1 MTEKRINYSF
11 LNFWTSLE
19 AITLKKK
26 GIPHLEITSRL
37 KSILKN
43 LSPLEEHKIDRIYSL
58 RNNLVHDGAYDISQ
72 YDRNLL
78 KTYAEIMIS
87 FFLSQLSKYDIQ
99 EIQTIFQFLQQNSV
113 TLAKSKDLLDFVIKL
128 KGEK

>member
-1 MTEKRINYSF
+1 M
-11 LNFWTSLE
+11 NFWTSLE

-26 GIPHLEITSRL
+26 GIPHLEITRRL